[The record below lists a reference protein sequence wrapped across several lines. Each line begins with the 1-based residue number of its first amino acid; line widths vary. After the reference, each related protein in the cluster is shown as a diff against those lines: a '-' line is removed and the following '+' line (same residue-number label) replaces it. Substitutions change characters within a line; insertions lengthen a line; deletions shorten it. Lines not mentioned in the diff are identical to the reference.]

1 MIRRI
6 CYSFALLLSSL
17 FHASA
22 QKMPV
27 NDAAL
32 SQQYRFVA
40 SVSNRIFNSGGL
52 DSFYSKLA
60 LLKKDS
66 NRVVSIVHIGDS
78 HIQADFLSD
87 RVRDGLQQF
96 FGNAGR
102 GLIFPYQLAL
112 SNAPDDIF
120 SSSNIRWEYNR
131 IAHPE
136 IAITPGISGYG
147 ITTRVVNASVSI
159 SLQNDPVNGMQRF
172 DRLRFFTDSNTWRF
186 RPIGLDTAVVIDGF
200 NRVVQMNGNA
210 SAFTLSSDSAVEKA
224 FYGVSLEKSQPGVI
238 YHTIGVNGARYDQ
251 YNLAELFWQQLPE
264 LKADLYIISLGTNEA
279 QRAAFV
285 SSAFE
290 PEITRFIEK
299 LRQSSPDASI
309 LITTPPDS
317 YRNRRYANRVL
328 RDFNQF
334 LAAYCNKH
342 RLPYWDL
349 YRITNGHGSAHNWAQ
364 RGLMSRDRIHFTA
377 AGYRLQ
383 GDLLLNALAKGY
395 NAFIQE

>member
-6 CYSFALLLSSL
+6 CYSLALLLS
-17 FHASA
+17 FIIHASA

-32 SQQYRFVA
+32 SQQYRFFA
-40 SVSNRIFNSGGL
+40 SVSNRIVNSGGL

-60 LLKKDS
+60 SVKRDS

-78 HIQADFLSD
+78 HMQADFLSD

-102 GLIFPYQLAL
+102 GLIFPYKLAL

-120 SSSNIRWEYNR
+120 SSSNARWEFNR

-136 IAITPGISGYG
+136 IAIAPGISGYT
-147 ITTRVVNASVSI
+147 IRTRAPNASISI
-159 SLQNDPVNGMQRF
+159 SLQSDPVNGAQCF

-186 RPIGLDTAVVIDGF
+186 RPIGLDTAVVLEGL
-200 NRVVQMNGNA
+200 NRVVQMSGSA
-210 SAFTLSSDSAVEKA
+210 SAFTLSSDSSVEKA
-224 FYGVSLEKSQPGVI
+224 FYGVSLEKSQSGVI

-251 YNLAELFWQQLPE
+251 YNLADLFWQQLPE
-264 LKADLYIISLGTNEA
+264 LKADLYIVSLGTNEA
-279 QRAAFV
+279 QHAAFI
-285 SSAFE
+285 SSSFE
-290 PEITRFIEK
+290 REITQFIEK
-299 LRQSSPDASI
+299 LRQSSPDAAI
-309 LITTPPDS
+309 LITTPPDT
-317 YRNRRYANRVL
+317 YKNRRYVNRVL
-328 RDFNQF
+328 RDFNQY

-342 RLPYWDL
+342 RIPYWDL
-349 YRITNGHGSAHNWAQ
+349 YRITNGHGSARNWAQ

-395 NAFIQE
+395 NFFIQE